1 MRIGSISLLVIA
13 ALGLASC
20 GGGGERVPDLAGV
33 PMLGGARV
41 VLQVRS
47 CDPGANANC
56 AFQLVVENPRFRTS
70 QEFLDAQRR
79 RLRELGWTGAYAPNG
94 DEHAVDSPGG
104 RLHLIYA
111 TPDGDLIGIDFGWI
125 KRRRSIALALSHAI
139 FAHTPT
145 LSMLVQ
151 LGSS

>member
-1 MRIGSISLLVIA
+1 MRIGSRCLPLLA

-20 GGGGERVPDLAGV
+20 GSGGDRVPDLAGV
-33 PMLGGARV
+33 PMLGGAQIV
-41 VLQVRS
+41 VKIRS
-47 CDPGANANC
+47 CDPGANASC
-56 AFQLVVENPRFRTS
+56 AFQLVVVNHRFRTS
-70 QEFLDAQRR
+70 QAFLDAQRR

-125 KRRRSIALALSHAI
+125 KRRRAIALALSHAI

-151 LGSS
+151 FGSS